1 MAHLKLL
8 FLFPINIVFPNGL
21 FTGTTSRITI
31 NNDII
36 IIISNTGSEGFK
48 QGLPRTHARCPP
60 LFKLKLKLK
69 LKFQPQP
76 ACGPSSEFKE
86 YKV

>member
-8 FLFPINIVFPNGL
+8 FLFPINLLFLNRI
-21 FTGTTSRITI
+21 FTGTTSRIPI

-36 IIISNTGSEGFK
+36 IVFTTSGADGFK
-48 QGLPRTHARCPP
+48 QGLPRTHARRPP
-60 LFKLKLKLK
+60 LFKFKLKLKFK
-69 LKFQPQP
+69 LQPQP
-76 ACGPSSEFKE
+76 SRGPSSEYKE